1 MHERTFPRTLT
12 NDATAPVA
20 VRRLVQAELERRG
33 HPDVVPDAQL
43 LASEVVT
50 NAVIHTHC
58 PDCTVLIEVD
68 GDRVRISVTDCEPDL
83 TPVLLPPDPARFGG
97 LGMRIVDDVAR
108 SWGCVVRGS
117 TKTVW
122 FELADA
128 PAGHASA

>member
-58 PDCTVLIEVD
+58 PECTVVIEVD
-68 GDRVRISVTDCEPDL
+68 DDRVRISVTDCAPGV
-83 TPVLLPPDPARFGG
+83 TPVLLPHDPGRCGG
-97 LGMRIVDDVAR
+97 LGMHIVNDVAR
-108 SWGCVVRGS
+108 AWGCDVTGP

-122 FELADA
+122 FELVDSRV
-128 PAGHASA
+128 PVG